1 MLNPHLR
8 SGLRFSAA
16 LVLTLALSVSA
27 SAQQDGG
34 ATGGTGLDPVAGT
47 GTGTGT
53 GDTGSFGTLDADE
66 IFSGIDRG
74 DAIGST
80 GNTGTGFSDLDANA
94 GGGRGATGGIGGFG
108 GGGGLGGL
116 GALFGLGGGGAGS
129 QTTRPAIR
137 TRLRSAINVQLTSPA
152 VVQRVATQRLRS
164 LTNQPQLRGINVS
177 MQGKTAVISGVV
189 RTDRDRRMS
198 ELLMRLEP
206 GVGRVDNQVIVM
218 PQ

>member
-1 MLNPHLR
+1 MLNPYLR
-8 SGLRFSAA
+8 RGLLFSAP
-16 LVLTLALSVSA
+16 LVLTLAMSISVSA
-27 SAQQDGG
+27 QQTGG
-34 ATGGTGLDPVAGT
+34 DATGGQT
-47 GTGTGT
+47 GTGGTATATDTGIGGGGT
-53 GDTGSFGTLDADE
+53 GAFGTLDADT
-66 IFSGIDRG
+66 IFSGIERG
-74 DAIGST
+74 EAVGST
-80 GNTGTGFSDLDANA
+80 GSTGTGFSGVDANA
-94 GGGRGATGGIGGFG
+94 GGGRAGGIGGF

-116 GALFGLGGGGAGS
+116 GALFGLGNAGAGS

-152 VVQRVATQRLRS
+152 VVQQVATQRLRS
-164 LTNQPQLRGINVS
+164 LSSQPQLRGINVS

-206 GVGRVDNQVIVM
+206 GVGSVNNQVIVM